1 MELEQLCQHGKTPN
15 EMAKKISSNTAS
27 NDQYRKK
34 TIKVNKGLKNFC
46 LENNLYLIDNG
57 STINTRH
64 IDGSKL
70 HLNKNAT
77 RILFNNS
84 RKPYPIY
91 SSGTFYYIVLVM
103 GIIVRVVM
111 ILSN

>member
-1 MELEQLCQHGKTPN
+1 MPTRKNPN
-15 EMAKKISSNTAS
+15 EMAKKVSRMTES

-34 TIKVNKGLKNFC
+34 TIDVNKELKNLC

-57 STINTRH
+57 STIRH

-70 HLNKNAT
+70 HLSKKAA

-84 RKPYPIY
+84 KKPYPIDSD
-91 SSGTFYYIVLVM
+91 SSLYYIVLVT
-103 GIIVRVVM
+103 GNIVRMVIIRM
-111 ILSN
+111 NMTNL